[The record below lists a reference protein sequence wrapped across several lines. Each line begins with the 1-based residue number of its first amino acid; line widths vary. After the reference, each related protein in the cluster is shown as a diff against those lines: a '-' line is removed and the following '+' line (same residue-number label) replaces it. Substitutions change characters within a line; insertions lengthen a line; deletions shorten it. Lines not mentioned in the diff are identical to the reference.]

1 MLFLLKDCL
10 GAIGG
15 THIPITVDTGNHAPY
30 QNKQGFLSQNVMAA
44 CSFDLQFLYVLA
56 GWEGSATNSMVL
68 EAALGSGF
76 EIPDGIYEQ
85 IFILAM
91 EK

>member
-1 MLFLLKDCL
+1 
-10 GAIGG
+10 
-15 THIPITVDTGNHAPY
+15 
-30 QNKQGFLSQNVMAA
+30 MAA
-44 CSFDLQFLYVLA
+44 CSFDLRFLYVLA